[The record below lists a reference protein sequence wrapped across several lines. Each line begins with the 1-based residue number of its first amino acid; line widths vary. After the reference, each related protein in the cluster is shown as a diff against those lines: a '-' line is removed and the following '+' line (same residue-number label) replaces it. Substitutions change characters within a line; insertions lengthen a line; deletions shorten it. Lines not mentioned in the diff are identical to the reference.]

1 MADSGFD
8 GLPGLAGEIGA
19 VVLIDNCVPANNVV
33 DAGRPFQVRVSWR
46 VRPPV
51 VATVLDGTWT
61 VDLYAE
67 SVGPGAEIKA
77 GSVDVAATGATTYT
91 ATITVPPGRLTAQST
106 PGPASGVYKL
116 VEVLTYRNQLGTK
129 TEIAAFSEGP
139 TLLLRN
145 P

>member
-19 VVLIDNCVPANNVV
+19 VVLIDNSIPANNVV
-33 DAGRPFQVRVSWR
+33 DADQPFQVRVSWR
-46 VRPPV
+46 VRPAV

-67 SVGPGAEIKA
+67 SMGPGSEIKA
-77 GSVDVAATGATTYT
+77 GSVNVAATGVTTYT
-91 ATITVPPGRLTAQST
+91 ATITVPVGRLTTESN
-106 PGPASGVYKL
+106 PAPTSGVYKL
-116 VEVLTYRNQLGTK
+116 VEVLTYRNRLGTK
-129 TEIAAFSEGP
+129 SEIAAFSEGP
-139 TLLLRN
+139 TFLLRE